1 MGYNKAEI
9 EQGEQMPTPLEL
21 NLFCQWF
28 EGKFDNWEQASSN
41 PTKWAH
47 IYITHERVDERKFL
61 TSSRYNYSNKP
72 YREQEVEITQPH
84 VIGDHVGIIIVK
96 NPACDMIFGFDKDN
110 MCFEGISEEGCTY
123 KGKSLESKAKLYAD
137 YYHTWDKG
145 YWHGSEGFFLFKK
158 KL

>member
-61 TSSRYNYSNKP
+61 TSSRYNYSDKP

-96 NPACDMIFGFDKDN
+96 NPACDMIFSYIENGKF
-110 MCFEGISEEGCTY
+110 FLGHSSEGCTW
-123 KGKSLESKAKLYAD
+123 KDKPLDSKAKLFNGE
-137 YYHTWDKG
+137 YHTWDKG
-145 YWHGSEGFFLFKK
+145 YWEGSDGFFTFKK
-158 KL
+158 NV